1 MIVKPSGTSN
11 NAFFIIPE
19 DADDLF
25 TLRRIVEKGDHVIA
39 DSTRLIKQVKEY
51 GRPDK
56 GERVKVRV
64 AIKVEQ
70 SNLDSA
76 VDRLRISGIIIDT
89 DNEMVPK
96 GTHHSLSVHTGDM
109 ATIDK
114 GRRWQDVELRMLKH
128 SASSSGFILVAIDT
142 Q

>member
-1 MIVKPSGTSN
+1 MAGP
-11 NAFFIIPE
+11 
-19 DADDLF
+19 
-25 TLRRIVEKGDHVIA
+25 
-39 DSTRLIKQVKEY
+39 TRASA
-51 GRPDK
+51 
-56 GERVKVRV
+56 VKVRV

-114 GRRWQDVELRMLKH
+114 GRRWQDVELEDVK
-128 SASSSGFILVAIDT
+128 AICQQLQLYT
-142 Q
+142 GSN